1 MNHKTNI
8 KKPTYLLEFPYN
20 ILQFVGAPMSFKREE
35 KSLKKEEIKSME
47 NAVKDA
53 GIGAIHPD
61 KMEEWAEHLVRKL
74 AEDKEAC

>member
-1 MNHKTNI
+1 
-8 KKPTYLLEFPYN
+8 
-20 ILQFVGAPMSFKREE
+20 MSFKREE

-61 KMEEWAEHLVRKL
+61 KMEEWAEYLVRKL
-74 AEDKEAC
+74 AEDAKDD

>member
-1 MNHKTNI
+1 
-8 KKPTYLLEFPYN
+8 
-20 ILQFVGAPMSFKREE
+20 MSFKREE
-35 KSLKKEEIKSME
+35 KSLKKEEIESME

-74 AEDKEAC
+74 TEDKEAC